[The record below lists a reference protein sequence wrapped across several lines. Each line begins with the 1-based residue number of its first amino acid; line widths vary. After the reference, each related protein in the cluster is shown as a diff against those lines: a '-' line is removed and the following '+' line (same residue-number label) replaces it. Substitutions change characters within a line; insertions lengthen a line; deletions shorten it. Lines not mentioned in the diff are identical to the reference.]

1 MRKTS
6 TERTYVGI
14 YDDQYGGMTSLGGLV
29 KDAWVFGLLPETETC
44 QGWTHGAMEALG
56 QKVQEEWDKYGYRV
70 NGLPDAIRQLH
81 ERIHTEAIA
90 RARAQGWDPG
100 SEEDEE

>member
-1 MRKTS
+1 
-6 TERTYVGI
+6 
-14 YDDQYGGMTSLGGLV
+14 
-29 KDAWVFGLLPETETC
+29 
-44 QGWTHGAMEALG
+44 MEALG